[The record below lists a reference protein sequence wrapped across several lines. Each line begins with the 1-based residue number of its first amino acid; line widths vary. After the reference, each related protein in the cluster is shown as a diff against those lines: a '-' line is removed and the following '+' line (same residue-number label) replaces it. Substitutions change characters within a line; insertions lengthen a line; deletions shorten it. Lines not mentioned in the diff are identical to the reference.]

1 METIT
6 NLASTAT
13 TAASKLIYGDQTQN
27 NETAG
32 KEPVSGEQGSGTA
45 ADPYDKGNAATP
57 LATADKSDFLD
68 SSNNETAGKEPVSG
82 ALGSGTAS
90 EPFDQGNDAKATENA
105 TEKTSDSDAF
115 LKLNP
120 VHQSPTETSTS
131 GPILDSGSNNDTSN
145 VGMPITSLTPDNA
158 VLSNNPTS
166 SATGTTA
173 ITDKVWKETPLDD
186 ISRSGAPG
194 AGPTPPSHVTPA
206 TPGLAADTTTSPD
219 AAANTT
225 TSSSDAAVKTSAPDS
240 VTASSGLYSGSEPQ
254 RSEADAGLNKTE
266 AEKESEKRDTPTWT
280 DTGVTSD
287 SSKYEE
293 DVVKQ
298 NAASSKE
305 PKSVAEN
312 ETGRKSSS
320 ADSHEEKG
328 GKMSHLKE
336 KMKNKLHIGSKDK

>member
-1 METIT
+1 
-6 NLASTAT
+6 
-13 TAASKLIYGDQTQN
+13 
-27 NETAG
+27 
-32 KEPVSGEQGSGTA
+32 
-45 ADPYDKGNAATP
+45 
-57 LATADKSDFLD
+57 
-68 SSNNETAGKEPVSG
+68 
-82 ALGSGTAS
+82 
-90 EPFDQGNDAKATENA
+90 
-105 TEKTSDSDAF
+105 
-115 LKLNP
+115 
-120 VHQSPTETSTS
+120 
-131 GPILDSGSNNDTSN
+131 
-145 VGMPITSLTPDNA
+145 MPITSLTPDNA

-305 PKSVAEN
+305 PKSTLIEKAGHVLSSSDGMAGVAEN